1 MASRKNRSGKSNR
14 RSPKSPDSLQAR
26 VGARLREWSAWI
38 GRHRWFAVVVAVL
51 ALFAG
56 SLSGGYWLAQRLDS
70 RASEATVRDTLQ
82 DMKRTADSGAQ
93 SPPQQ
98 APPKYASIDEIPGL
112 PRYTEL
118 DPGQRVPTHEEKP
131 RKAPP
136 QVASAA
142 NSAQAAWRRNA
153 IPFADLNSRPLVA
166 IVIDDVGVDRP
177 RSKRAWELPGP
188 LTMSFLPYSKDL
200 REQIKAARAHGK
212 EIMLHLPMERTG
224 RADPGPGALL
234 VSMSD
239 NDIGRRT
246 ATALDAMEG
255 YVGVNNHMGSRFTA
269 FKPGMQ
275 TALQQIRARGL
286 LFLDSRT
293 TAQTV
298 GEQIALEVGVP
309 TLPRNVFLD
318 DEETLASVKRKLVET
333 EEVARRQGYV
343 VAIGHP
349 HEATLQALAEWL
361 PTLQAK
367 GLALAPIT
375 AVLRKRNGWD

>member
-1 MASRKNRSGKSNR
+1 M
-14 RSPKSPDSLQAR
+14 
-26 VGARLREWSAWI
+26 RLRVAGAWI
-38 GRHRWFAVVVAVL
+38 GRHRWWAAIVAIL
-51 ALFAG
+51 LMFGG
-56 SLSGGYWLAQRLDS
+56 SLFGGYWLAQRLDS

-93 SPPQQ
+93 PSQPQ
-98 APPKYASIDEIPGL
+98 PKYASIDEIPGL

-131 RKAPP
+131 RRAPP
-136 QVASAA
+136 QVAAAA

-166 IVIDDVGVDRP
+166 IVIDDVGLDRP

-200 REQIKAARAHGK
+200 REQIKAARAYGK
-212 EIMLHLPMERTG
+212 EIMLHLPMEPSG

-246 ATALDAMEG
+246 AAAPDAMEG
-255 YVGVNNHMGSRFTA
+255 YVGVNNHMGSRFTT

-298 GEQIALEVGVP
+298 GEQIALEIGVP

-318 DEETLASVKRKLVET
+318 DEETLASVKRKLAET

-349 HEATLQALAEWL
+349 HEVTLQALAEWL

-367 GLALAPIT
+367 GFALAPIT
-375 AVLRKRNGWD
+375 AVLRKRDGWD

>member
-1 MASRKNRSGKSNR
+1 M
-14 RSPKSPDSLQAR
+14 
-26 VGARLREWSAWI
+26 
-38 GRHRWFAVVVAVL
+38 HRWPAAIVAVL
-51 ALFAG
+51 LLFGG
-56 SLSGGYWLAQRLDS
+56 SLSGGYWVAQRLDS
-70 RASEATVRDTLQ
+70 RAREATVRDTLQ
-82 DMKRTADSGAQ
+82 DMKRTADNGTQ

-98 APPKYASIDEIPGL
+98 AQPKYASIDEIPGL

-118 DPGQRVPTHEEKP
+118 DPGQSVPTHEEKP
-131 RKAPP
+131 RRAPP
-136 QVASAA
+136 QVAAA
-142 NSAQAAWRRNA
+142 MNSAQAAWRRNA
-153 IPFADLNSRPLVA
+153 LPFADLNSRPLVS
-166 IVIDDVGVDRP
+166 IVIDDVGLDRP
-177 RSKRAWELPGP
+177 RSRRAWELPGP

-200 REQIKAARAHGK
+200 REQIRAARTHGK
-212 EIMLHLPMERTG
+212 EIMLHLPMEPTG

-246 ATALDAMEG
+246 AAALDAMEG

-318 DEETLASVKRKLVET
+318 DEETLASVRRKLVET
-333 EEVARRQGYV
+333 EEVARRQGYA

-349 HEATLQALAEWL
+349 HDVTLQALAEWL

-375 AVLRKRNGWD
+375 AILRKRNSWD